1 MSSYYAFSG
10 TAESSGVV
18 PTMLFELQL
27 NIEFRKTLEGK
38 RPCNAANTDRDS
50 TPASLPHQCRD
61 AKCDRSEL
69 TLPSTPC
76 DIHPPTTSTP
86 NTSSSSSPLS
96 STPSTNGTPPWSD
109 TSCSPNSTSS
119 AHSAS
124 TPPRSASPAPPPPP
138 FTHTCPTCGQ
148 SFRLPGQLNKHWF
161 SKHKRRFSCAVPA
174 CGKAFHLRADL
185 TRHTKSRHTAYAG
198 TRCEHAG
205 CAETFSRRDN
215 MMRHIREEHEH
226 GGRKRAGSRGSFI

>member
-10 TAESSGVV
+10 SAESSGVV
-18 PTMLFELQL
+18 PTMLFEIQL
-27 NIEFRKTLEGK
+27 NIEFRRILEGE
-38 RPCNAANTDRDS
+38 RQSNAANTDRDS

-61 AKCDRSEL
+61 DKCDRSEL
-69 TLPSTPC
+69 TLLSTPC
-76 DIHPPTTSTP
+76 DIHPPTTPTP
-86 NTSSSSSPLS
+86 STSSSSSPLS

-138 FTHTCPTCGQ
+138 STHTCPTCGQ
-148 SFRLPGQLNKHWF
+148 SFRLPGALNKHWF

-174 CGKAFHLRADL
+174 CGKAFNLRADL
-185 TRHTKSRHTAYAG
+185 TRHTKSRHTAHAG
-198 TRCEHAG
+198 TRCEYTG